1 MPDLAAADHDDLVGE
16 LNDALLMG
24 NDDHARRVLTV
35 ELLKG
40 LGQAG
45 EAPQVDAGL
54 GLVEDHQR
62 GMTREQRRDLD
73 ALDLAAREGDVH
85 LAVEIVVRAQADLR
99 EVAAALV
106 LAELA
111 VAAGDGQQ
119 VAHSDALEAR
129 GLLEAVADAA
139 LRARRDVEGGDVLAV
154 PEDLTARR
162 RDEAH
167 DDLGERRFAAAVGAG
182 KDDELAVGNGDA
194 DVLQNGLLT
203 GLRRGDGVAYVL
215 EL

>member
-1 MPDLAAADHDDLVGE
+1 MAFFENLSRKVQDVAFAAAEKGKEVAAIASE
-16 LNDALLMG
+16 KAQDAA
-24 NDDHARRVLTV
+24 DTV
-35 ELLKG
+35 KTNVAI
-40 LGQAG
+40 AG
-45 EAPQVDAGL
+45 
-54 GLVEDHQR
+54 
-62 GMTREQRRDLD
+62 EQRRDLD

-85 LAVEIVVRAQADLR
+85 FAVEIVVRAQADLR

-106 LAELA
+106 LAEPA
-111 VAAGDGQQ
+111 VAAGDGEQ
-119 VAHSDALEAR
+119 VAHGDALEAR

-167 DDLGERRFAAAVGAG
+167 DDLGERRFAAAVGPG